1 VVVARTGKS
10 WSGPSGIGPGG
21 AGFGF
26 QVGAQV
32 TDFIMVLNTPA
43 AVNAFARGANV
54 LRLLGIFPRKN

>member
-32 TDFIMVLNTPA
+32 TDSSWF
-43 AVNAFARGANV
+43 
-54 LRLLGIFPRKN
+54 